1 MPKILRCL
9 LDKVTAR
16 RVLEGLLKLAEAREL
31 TEDEVF
37 TLDLY
42 RRAEIEGLR
51 LFIAPPTE
59 SVLQRLETLPRYAEL
74 IRLFRNHVEVALPTH
89 YFKRW
94 SRRLRDYGFTP
105 EDAAILAL
113 GTFSTS
119 KDGGTLGM
127 DFIATFDHPMI
138 HQWVAQRAAIQNHL
152 SAMQDN
158 LSDQYR
164 RARLPQVL
172 RPEQIKIKF
181 S

>member
-1 MPKILRCL
+1 MRRCL

-42 RRAEIEGLR
+42 QRAKTEGLR

-59 SVLQRLETLPRYAEL
+59 SVLQRLEALPRYAEI
-74 IRLFRNHVEVALPTH
+74 IRFFCSHVEVALPTH

-94 SRRLRDYGFTP
+94 SRRLRDYSFTP

-119 KDGGTLGM
+119 KEGGSLGT

-138 HQWVAQRAAIQNHL
+138 HQWAAQRETIQNHL

-158 LSDQYR
+158 LSDPYR
-164 RARLPQVL
+164 QAKLPLVQ
-172 RPEQIKIKF
+172 RPEQIKI
-181 S
+181 

>member
-1 MPKILRCL
+1 MRCL

-16 RVLEGLLKLAEAREL
+16 RVLESLLKLAEAREL
-31 TEDEVF
+31 TGDEVF

-119 KDGGTLGM
+119 KEGGILGM
-127 DFIATFDHPMI
+127 DFVATFDHPMI
-138 HQWVAQRAAIQNHL
+138 NQWVAKQTTIQTHL

-158 LSDQYR
+158 LSAPYR
-164 RARLPQVL
+164 QAKLPLVQ
-172 RPEQIKIKF
+172 RPEQIKI
-181 S
+181 